1 MSYYRDLFLLL
12 RINPSPGLNKFK
24 LINEYNKLKTT
35 TIFLIESEPCFVFK
49 RRSNPEGTIDGPIRY
64 INR

>member
-1 MSYYRDLFLLL
+1 MSYYRDLFLYL

-24 LINEYNKLKTT
+24 FTNEYNRLKTT
-35 TIFLIESEPCFVFK
+35 TIFLIESESCLVFK
-49 RRSNPEGTIDGPIRY
+49 RRSNPEGSIDDPITY